1 MENSNNK
8 GLTFKTKFLLTN
20 FGILVLSTIV
30 SSLLYDIITRFISI
44 NPKFAMFFSTLINI
58 GIIALFFYLL
68 FSKLLMKDINQVFK
82 DVEKIAKGDFTQLKV
97 KNQNGE
103 LGQITKHLNEITS
116 NFKKVLDEMNSDS
129 ELLSENAGSLSQ
141 VIEETTVAV
150 ENIATNVNDI
160 AKGSEDTSSNI
171 TELSEAISNLTE
183 LSQKT
188 EENTQYATN
197 LSKEMANSA
206 QGGSKDMD
214 KIIDKVTL
222 IDTSTKNTAEIIDN
236 LNVKIKDINN
246 IVVIINEISE
256 QTNLLALN
264 AAIEAA
270 RAGDTGRGFAV
281 VAEEIRKLADETH
294 AYSEEISKITNSV
307 IKSSTE
313 AVSSIEVVSN
323 IVDES
328 VDVASTTKV
337 SFEELLQKII
347 ETDSLIGNIAKAS
360 KEVKDNSQYVL
371 DRAAEVS
378 AISEETT
385 AASESSATAVEK
397 NLASME
403 EITSSIE
410 NLSEI
415 AKNLNVMVEKFKI

>member
-1 MENSNNK
+1 MENKNKK
-8 GLTFKTKFLLTN
+8 GLTLKNKLILTN
-20 FGILVLSTIV
+20 MGIIILSTIV
-30 SSLLYDIITRFISI
+30 SSLLYDLIAKFVNI
-44 NPKFAMFFSTLINI
+44 NPKFAMFFSTLVNI
-58 GIIALFFYLL
+58 GVIILFAYLL
-68 FSKLLMKDINQVFK
+68 FSKLLMKDINKIFAN
-82 DVEKIAKGDFTQLKV
+82 VEKIAKGDLTQLKI
-97 KNQNGE
+97 KNDGE
-103 LGQITKHLNEITS
+103 LGQLNRHLNDITS
-116 NFKKVLDEMNSDS
+116 NFKNILDEIKYDS
-129 ELLSENAGSLSQ
+129 ELLAENANSLSQ
-141 VIEETTVAV
+141 VIEETTKSV
-150 ENIATNVNDI
+150 EDIATNVNDI
-160 AKGSEDTSSNI
+160 AKGSEDTSTNI

-197 LSKEMANSA
+197 LSKEMASSA
-206 QGGSKDMD
+206 QSGSNDMD

-236 LNVKIKDINN
+236 LNMKIKDINN

-270 RAGDTGRGFAV
+270 RAGDTGKGFAV

-294 AYSEEISKITNSV
+294 TYSEEISKITNSV
-307 IKSSTE
+307 IGSSSE
-313 AVSSIEVVSN
+313 AVNSIEVVSN

-337 SFEELLQKII
+337 SFEGLLKKIF

-385 AASESSATAVEK
+385 AASESSAAAVER

-403 EITSSIE
+403 EITSSIVNLTEIAE
-410 NLSEI
+410 NL
-415 AKNLNVMVEKFKI
+415 NDMVERFKL

>member
-1 MENSNNK
+1 MKNSNNK
-8 GLTFKTKFLLTN
+8 SVTFKTKLMLIN
-20 FGILVLSTIV
+20 IGILVLSIIV
-30 SSLLYDIITRFISI
+30 SNLLYDLITKFVNI
-44 NPKFAMFFSTLINI
+44 NPKFAMFFSTLVNI
-58 GIIALFFYLL
+58 GVIVLFVYLL
-68 FSKLLMKDINQVFK
+68 FSKLLMKDINKIFK
-82 DVEKIAKGDFTQLKV
+82 DVEKIAKGDFTQLKI
-97 KNQNGE
+97 KNVNSD
-103 LGQITKHLNEITS
+103 LGQLNKHLNKITS
-116 NFKKVLDEMNSDS
+116 NFKSVLNEINYDS
-129 ELLSENAGSLSQ
+129 ELLAENASSLSQ
-141 VIEETTVAV
+141 VIEETTKSV
-150 ENIATNVNDI
+150 EDIATNVNDI

-171 TELSEAISNLTE
+171 TELSQAISNLTE

-188 EENTQYATN
+188 EENTEYATN

-206 QGGSKDMD
+206 QNGSKDMD

-236 LNVKIKDINN
+236 LNIKIKDINN

-294 AYSEEISKITNSV
+294 TYSEEISKITNSV
-307 IKSSTE
+307 IGSSSE

-328 VDVASTTKV
+328 VNVASTTKV